1 MPRRQN
7 ILVPAERQGEIRS
20 TVLRNAGSRVT
31 DHDFQAPACHADC
44 DTDESALRRELRG
57 FVQQAD
63 QHLLEAAVTP
73 MWENTLLNDIPDAV

>member
-31 DHDFQAPACHADC
+31 DQDFQAPACHADC

-63 QHLLEAAVTP
+63 QHLLEAAVIP
-73 MWENTLLNDIPDAV
+73 ACGKTLC